1 MRTPVAGLVA
11 GLCLF
16 LAAPAMAQT
25 PALDAAL
32 REALAVTPTPASLR
46 DDQANWLAERAEAGA
61 EDLAEVDRDRIE
73 RLRVAAARDRATQAL
88 ALSPDALAQGC
99 VSLGLNGC
107 RSNQGG
113 YLRGPSGET
122 LYWQV
127 QEGSTDADG
136 VSGGAVLL
144 VRDADNLRPVAWTSG
159 GFYETPQLIE
169 TGDPAEVYV
178 ALPGYSGGTGH
189 FNADVVFRWRPGAAN
204 PLTEIDTRSW
214 RAGLDARLPDGLQ
227 VWKGVQFR
235 WPMLTAQTPLWMAD
249 DANCCATG
257 GEATLIFTIR
267 DGVLLLSD
275 VSAENALVEL
285 AMTVPTEVFDFVGR
299 RALCEHWSG
308 EEGYDDDRKAQIAD
322 ALTHLRCDALD
333 ADEAALQAKY
343 VEEPRTLTMFVRRP
357 APPPPF

>member
-1 MRTPVAGLVA
+1 MRAPVAGLVA
-11 GLCLF
+11 GLSL
-16 LAAPAMAQT
+16 LLSAPAVAQT

-32 REALAVTPTPASLR
+32 REALAVTPTPASLQ
-46 DDQANWLAERAEAGA
+46 DDQANWLVERAGAGA
-61 EDLAEVDRDRIE
+61 EDLAEVDGDRIE
-73 RLRVAAARDRATQAL
+73 RLRAGAARDRTTRAL

-99 VSLGLNGC
+99 ISLGLNGC
-107 RSNQGG
+107 RSNRGG

-136 VSGGAVLL
+136 VSGGVVLL
-144 VRDADNLRPVAWTSG
+144 VRDGETLKPAAWTSG

-178 ALPGYSGGTGH
+178 ALPGYFGGTGH
-189 FNADVVFRWRPGAAN
+189 FNADVVFRWRPGTAT

-235 WPMLTAQTPLWMAD
+235 WPMLTAQTPLWMSD

-257 GEATLIFTIR
+257 GEATLTFAIR

-275 VSAENALVEL
+275 VTAENALIEM
-285 AMTVPTEVFDFVGR
+285 AMTTPTEVFDFVGR
-299 RALCEHWSG
+299 RALCEHWGG
-308 EEGYDDDRKAQIAD
+308 EEGYDDDRRNQIAD
-322 ALTHLRCDALD
+322 ALTRLRCDALD
-333 ADEAALQAKY
+333 ADEAALQARY
-343 VEEPRTLTMFVRRP
+343 ADDARILAMFVRRP

>member
-1 MRTPVAGLVA
+1 MRMPVVGLLAGLSLLIA
-11 GLCLF
+11 G
-16 LAAPAMAQT
+16 PVVAQT

-32 REALAVTPTPASLR
+32 REALAVTPTPASVS

-73 RLRVAAARDRATQAL
+73 RLNAAAARDRATRAV
-88 ALSPDALAQGC
+88 AVSPDALARDC

-107 RSNQGG
+107 RSNHGG

-122 LYWQV
+122 LYWQI
-127 QEGSTDADG
+127 QEGATDADG

-144 VRDADNLRPVAWTSG
+144 VRDDDALRPVAWTSG
-159 GFYETPQLIE
+159 GFYEPPQLIE
-169 TGDPAEVYV
+169 TGDPAEVYI
-178 ALPGYSGGTGH
+178 ALPGYFGGTGRH
-189 FNADVVFRWRPGAAN
+189 NADVVFRWRPGAAS

-235 WPMLTAQTPLWMAD
+235 WSLLTAQTPLWMAD

-257 GEATLIFTIR
+257 GEATLTFTIR
-267 DGVLLLSD
+267 EGVLRLSD
-275 VSAENALVEL
+275 VSAQNALVEL

-322 ALTHLRCDALD
+322 ALTRLRCDALE
-333 ADEAALQAKY
+333 ADEAALQTKY
-343 VEEPRTLTMFVRRP
+343 ADEHRILAMFVRRP